1 MSNSNTGDKELA
13 TRGLKTTVAKATMVF
28 RNEFPSTSTHLRQL
42 ARIERRTQPAPY
54 PTWDSLPDKHKAVFA
69 DDLYVYVSVEELLVS
84 KNGMQCLPKTDRK
97 NLALLLPNYHKTLST
112 NMVQPRGKNDGGV
125 PVYGKHPMVL
135 VNIKTEE
142 VPLSQMVELVALF
155 KQFGGQLT
163 LNNTVVRW
171 CNIDFTDNF
180 PGAVKPVAQKERK
193 PILGGSYV
201 PKTNAHWVGL
211 QCITFTENTDAA
223 ARPYA
228 PVRYNVEDAE
238 GNGRA
243 VQYQLGGVDA
253 KVYCKFAFHLETT
266 SVASTTGNNLCNL
279 FRSPSTNIHNAMRD
293 AEVQQH
299 GFGRLELRFSDLAKT
314 PTTVAALSATMAHFY
329 DAIVPTYCHSESFAD
344 TLGWFLAP
352 EQMQQV
358 AVVNLAPRTGEFDIC
373 LVRWG
378 NLLTGNYNEL
388 SYHATSKDRAIHFLS
403 ASKMAKTALAVYWE
417 KTEGK
422 YELAQFGDTDFVPN
436 IEYVKTQTKNGTDN
450 YHTKSMWAKVAA
462 AEVGLDCESFPFL
475 VTHLTAKPPL
485 LSFDEAAAI
494 QPNLASKKQ
503 YDKKVKLWADM
514 AKKAQARLLKELATP
529 GNKDRHAA
537 YKFSVVPETD
547 GLVKNVYI
555 DKFDNLCVQLGNGK
569 SYKANSVLKA
579 EANRLLKTGEYKKIP
594 VVLVKGVQTGV
605 YDRGGGKAPVYGN
618 AKFVY
623 CDTEDSCNLREAT
636 RKYAIL
642 HWDLF
647 DFERYSGLVIP

>member
-1 MSNSNTGDKELA
+1 MSNSNTDGSELA
-13 TRGLKTTVAKATMVF
+13 TRGLKKTVAKATMAF
-28 RNEFPSTSTHLRQL
+28 RNEFASTSTHLRQL
-42 ARIERRTQPAPY
+42 ARIGRRTQPAPY
-54 PTWDSLPDKHKAVFA
+54 PTWDSLPDKYKQGVFA
-69 DDLYVYVSVEELLVS
+69 DDLYVYVSVEGLELA
-84 KNGMQCLPKTDRK
+84 KNGMQKLPKTDRD
-97 NLALLLPNYHKTLST
+97 NLALLLPNYHKKLST
-112 NMVQPRGKNDGGV
+112 SMVLARGKDGGEV

-135 VNIKTEE
+135 VNIKTEQ
-142 VPLSQMVELVALF
+142 VPLSQMVELVGRF

-180 PGAVKPVAQKERK
+180 PGAVKPIAQKERK

-211 QCITFTENTDAA
+211 QCITFTENTEA

-238 GNGRA
+238 GNKRA

-266 SVASTTGNNLCNL
+266 SVASSTGNNLCNL

-314 PTTVAALSATMAHFY
+314 PTTVAGLLATMRHFY
-329 DAIVPTYCHSESFAD
+329 DAIVPTHCHSESFAD

-358 AVVNLAPRTGEFDIC
+358 AVVNLAARTGEFDISI
-373 LVRWG
+373 VRWG
-378 NLLTGNYNEL
+378 NLLTGKYNEL
-388 SYHATSKDRAIHFLS
+388 SYHATSKERAIHFLS
-403 ASKMAKTALAVYWE
+403 ASKMAKTDLAVYWE
-417 KTEGK
+417 QTDGE
-422 YELAQFGDTDFVPN
+422 YELAKFGDTDFVPN
-436 IEYVKTQTKNGTDN
+436 IEYVPTETKKGTPK
-450 YHTKSMWAKVAA
+450 YQCKSGWAKVDAG
-462 AEVGLDCESFPFL
+462 EVGLDCENFPFH

-485 LSFDEAAAI
+485 LSFDKAVAS
-494 QPNLASKKQ
+494 QPDLTSKKE
-503 YDKKVKLWADM
+503 YDKKVKLWADK
-514 AKKAQARLLKELATP
+514 AKKAQAKLLKELATP
-529 GNKDRHAA
+529 GKKNAHAA
-537 YKFSVVPETD
+537 HKFSDVPKTESI
-547 GLVKNVYI
+547 VKHVYI

-569 SYKANSVLKA
+569 RYRVNSALKA
-579 EANRLLKTGEYKKIP
+579 ETKRLLKSEEYKKIP
-594 VVLVKGVQTGV
+594 VVLVKGEQTGV
-605 YDRGGGKAPVYGN
+605 NTAGRNAPVFGN

-623 CDTEDSCNLREAT
+623 CDTEDACNQREAT
-636 RKYAIL
+636 HKYAIL
-642 HWDLF
+642 HWDMF